1 MIFKL
6 TMHLKSGEILVRTI
20 VEEAFEQDLYLHF
33 FLLDPPHCKCI
44 QLRFIDYYE
53 MEEVA

>member
-6 TMHLKSGEILVRTI
+6 TMQLKSGEILVRTI